1 MPEPVRPVV
10 TPWYERHL
18 NYLLL
23 APTVLLLLALTI
35 FPFFY
40 AISLTFLDTKGPEWK
55 FIGLQNYQRL
65 FDDMLNS
72 TSLFRAAFANTV
84 VFTVSAVSLEFLL
97 GLSLA
102 LLFNTYIGGRGF
114 FRAILLIPMMLPPI
128 VVAILFKLLY
138 EPSFGVLNWFLRL
151 VGFSGL
157 LWEASVST
165 ALFSL
170 IIIDI
175 WEWTPFMFLILLAG
189 LQAIPLDPY
198 EAAAV
203 DGASWWQIFWNVTFP
218 LLKPAVLIALLLRI
232 MDALRLFDQ
241 VFILTGG
248 GPANATETLSLYIYK
263 VAFRF
268 SDLGYAAVVSF
279 ILLTIT
285 VLLSHL
291 FIRYLKSEEIF

>member
-1 MPEPVRPVV
+1 MAERAKRT

-18 NYLLL
+18 PYLLL
-23 APTVLLLLALTI
+23 APTVLLLLALTF

-40 AISLTFLDTKGPEWK
+40 AISLTFLDTKGPKWK
-55 FIGLQNYQRL
+55 FIGGQNYGRL
-65 FDDMLNS
+65 LSDLRKSD
-72 TSLFRAAFANTV
+72 SLLRNAIGNTA
-84 VFTVSAVSLEFLL
+84 VFTVCAVAAEFLL
-97 GLSLA
+97 GLGLA
-102 LLFNTYIGGRGF
+102 LFFNTHLWGKGI
-114 FRAILLIPMMLPPI
+114 FRSLLLIPMMLPPI
-128 VVAILFKLLY
+128 VIAILFKLLY
-138 EPSFGVLNWFLRL
+138 QPNFGVLNWLLGL
-151 VGFSGL
+151 VGLPGL

-165 ALFSL
+165 ALLSL
-170 IIIDI
+170 ILIDI

-189 LQAIPLDPY
+189 LQAIPVDPY

-203 DGASWWQIFWNVTFP
+203 DGASRWQIFRHITFP

-241 VFILTGG
+241 AFILTGG

-279 ILLTIT
+279 
-285 VLLSHL
+285 VLLVITTLVSQL
-291 FIRYLKSEEIF
+291 FIRYLKTEEIF